1 MQKLEQL
8 DVTNKPTQEKEVEK
22 PMDWQTLNQALN
34 QPLLDKKQTLKLLFS
49 VEIDTI
55 SAKNWLYR
63 QQNAKGKQLLEQ
75 KLSELVLKATA
86 MINNSI

>member
-8 DVTNKPTQEKEVEK
+8 DVTNKPTQEKK
-22 PMDWQTLNQALN
+22 LKNQWIGKTLNQALN
-34 QPLLDKKQTLKLLFS
+34 QPLLDKKQTLKLPFS

-63 QQNAKGKQLLEQ
+63 QQNAKE
-75 KLSELVLKATA
+75 
-86 MINNSI
+86 NSYWSRNSVNWC